1 MEQLRDQMEEEA
13 EGRADAQRMLSK
25 ANSEMQVR
33 LGGRTH
39 ECKILTTL
47 YSTA

>member
-33 LGGRTH
+33 VGGRTY
-39 ECKILTTL
+39 EYKNLTS